1 MSTLDQDLA
10 HLNFEY
16 LMLARECARSN
27 PMEAAWRFGVGR
39 KQIET
44 LAGFSLDQIKEL
56 SNSVRAVITLIPLNT
71 PQNMPLATHAAL
83 LTAKTATT
91 LGD

>member
-16 LMLARECARSN
+16 LMLARECSRSN
-27 PMEAAWRFGVGR
+27 PMEAAWRFGVDG

-44 LAGFSLDQIKEL
+44 IAGFSVSNIREL
-56 SNSVRAVITLIPLNT
+56 SGVARAVITLIPLNT
-71 PQNMPLATHAAL
+71 PQNAPLASHAAL
-83 LTAKTATT
+83 LKANCTTT